1 MDRRALVGG
10 NWKMHLDA
18 VAATALGRDIAAA
31 AELVAARID
40 LAIFPPYPYLEA
52 VAEVTQGR
60 IAIGGQDV
68 AAEAEGAFT
77 GQVSASML
85 RDCGCTTTLVGHS
98 ERRHGLGETDQLLAK
113 KVRQALDGKLRVLL
127 CVGETLED
135 RKAGRTRE
143 VVLGQLE
150 GSLEGIST
158 EDMAMVDLA
167 YEPLWAIGTGRTAGP
182 AEAQEVHRVL
192 RSAIGVRYDARSAAR
207 IRIVYGGSVKPSN
220 VADLMACE
228 DVDGALVGGASLQA
242 GSFIE
247 IARATAGLEQS

>member
-10 NWKMHLDA
+10 NWKMHLDT
-18 VAATALGRDIAAA
+18 AAAAALGRAIAAS
-31 AELVAARID
+31 AELVGDGID
-40 LAIFPPYPYLEA
+40 LAIFPPFPYLGAVVEA
-52 VAEVTQGR
+52 VQGR
-60 IAIGGQDV
+60 IAVGGQDV

-98 ERRHGLGETDQLLAK
+98 ERRNRLGETDQLLAR
-113 KVRQALDGKLRVLL
+113 KVRQALDEKLRVLL

-135 RKAGRTRE
+135 REAGRSQE

-150 GSLEGIST
+150 GSLAGISV

-167 YEPLWAIGTGRTAGP
+167 YEPVWAIGTGRTAGP
-182 AEAQEVHRVL
+182 AEAQEVHGVL

-207 IRIVYGGSVKPSN
+207 IRIVYGGSVKPAN
-220 VADLMACE
+220 AADLMACE
-228 DVDGALVGGASLQA
+228 DVDGVLVGGAALQA

-247 IARATAGLEQS
+247 IARATAGLEQP

>member
-18 VAATALGRDIAAA
+18 ATAAALGRDIAASA
-31 AELVAARID
+31 ALVAARID
-40 LAIFPPYPYLEA
+40 MAIFPPYPYLGAVVEA
-52 VAEVTQGR
+52 IQGR
-60 IAIGGQDV
+60 IAVGGQDV

-98 ERRHGLGETDQLLAK
+98 ERRHGLGETNQLLAR
-113 KVRQALDGKLRVLL
+113 KVRQAIDGRLRVLL

-135 RKAGRTRE
+135 REAGQTRE

-158 EDMAMVDLA
+158 DDMAMVDLA
-167 YEPLWAIGTGRTAGP
+167 YEPIWAIGTGRTAGP
-182 AEAQEVHRVL
+182 AEAQEVHEVL
-192 RSAIGVRYDARSAAR
+192 RSAVGVRYDARSAAR

-247 IARATAGLEQS
+247 IARATAGLE